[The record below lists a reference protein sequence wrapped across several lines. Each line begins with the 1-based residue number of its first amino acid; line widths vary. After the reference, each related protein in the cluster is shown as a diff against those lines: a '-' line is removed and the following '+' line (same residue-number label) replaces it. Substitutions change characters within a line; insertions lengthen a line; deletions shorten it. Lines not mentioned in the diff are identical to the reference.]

1 MSRQENAR
9 AHYRVVYPATARPRF
24 REFGVGVEHV
34 VIDCSEKG
42 LRFRN
47 ARPPMPRVGSEVE
60 GTIEFPDGEEQRVAG
75 VVVRTW
81 EGEVAVHLSSR
92 PIPFTRIIQQQR
104 YLRLK
109 FPLNQLIG

>member
-47 ARPPMPRVGSEVE
+47 ARPPLPRVGTEVE
-60 GTIEFPDGEEQRVAG
+60 GTIEFPDGEEQRVEG
-75 VVVRTW
+75 VVVRIFDKD
-81 EGEVAVHLSSR
+81 VAVHLTGR

-104 YLRLK
+104 FLRQK
-109 FPLNQLIG
+109 FPLNELIG